1 MIKCKICGF
10 ENDNSSKVCLQCGNK
25 LAYVSSSNEN
35 ISHPQVDIK
44 QNIDQPIKQTYHEYG
59 NQQTSQEEN
68 NQTNYQQQGYQYH
81 DNQQNYQQ
89 ETNQQYDYQS
99 NNQQYEQY
107 NNQQYTSNQEF
118 DSDNMRYDIKSPL
131 LAVIFGLIISGGG
144 YMYLGKWGDGF
155 LMLILVMILDII
167 GLFTVG
173 IGIIIALI
181 FQLYGI
187 YDSYQ
192 KVKLYN
198 EGKPVPSLEYS
209 LKHIKF

>member
-1 MIKCKICGF
+1 MVKCKICGF
-10 ENDNSSKVCLQCGNK
+10 ENDDLSMVCLQCGNK
-25 LAYVSSSNEN
+25 LADVSSSNEN
-35 ISHPQVDIK
+35 ISHSQVDTK
-44 QNIDQPIKQTYHEYG
+44 QNRNQPIKQTYQEYG

-68 NQTNYQQQGYQYH
+68 NQTNYQQQSYHYQ

-89 ETNQQYDYQS
+89 ENNQQYDYQS
-99 NNQQYEQY
+99 NNQQY
-107 NNQQYTSNQEF
+107 NNNPEF
-118 DSDNMRYDIKSPL
+118 DSNNMRYDVKSPL

>member
-1 MIKCKICGF
+1 MVKCKICGF
-10 ENDNSSKVCLQCGNK
+10 ENDESSMVCLQCGNK
-25 LAYVSSSNEN
+25 LADVSNSNDN
-35 ISHPQVDIK
+35 ISHSQVDTK
-44 QNIDQPIKQTYHEYG
+44 QNNDQPIKQTYQEYG

-68 NQTNYQQQGYQYH
+68 NQTNYQQQSYHYQE
-81 DNQQNYQQ
+81 NQQNYQQ
-89 ETNQQYDYQS
+89 ENNQQYDYQS
-99 NNQQYEQY
+99 NNQQY
-107 NNQQYTSNQEF
+107 NNNPEF
-118 DSDNMRYDIKSPL
+118 DSNNMRYDVKSPL